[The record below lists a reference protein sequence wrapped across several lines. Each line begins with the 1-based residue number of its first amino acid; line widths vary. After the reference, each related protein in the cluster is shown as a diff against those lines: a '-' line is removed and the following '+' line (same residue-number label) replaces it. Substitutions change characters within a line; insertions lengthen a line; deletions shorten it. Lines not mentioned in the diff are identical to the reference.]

1 MPMPMKRNETV
12 MLQSKPDNSTSAS
25 KKSNE
30 YSGHILVVDDE
41 KNNRLLLK
49 AILEVKG
56 YQVSEAEDGE
66 QALHIVMKDPPD
78 VILLDVMMPGI
89 DGYEV
94 CRRLKNDIKT
104 ASIPILMVTALSERS
119 DRIKGI
125 EAGANEFLSKP
136 IDHHE
141 VVLRVHNAVYSK
153 HLFDQ
158 LQEDF
163 ERLKELESLRDNLT
177 HMIIHDLRQP
187 ITVISGYFQLLKLQA
202 GDSTTESERD
212 IFEQVSRAV
221 NMLIKMVESLLD
233 VTRLEAG
240 KMPLNLSQCDLNEL
254 VKEAVETLGPLK
266 DNHNVCIKSSDDLT
280 SAFCDMDLIRRVI
293 ANLVGNA
300 VKYTPKG
307 TEIRIT
313 VESNELQSRIAVSD
327 NGAGIP
333 KEYHDKIF
341 DKFGQVKSRQEG
353 KKYSTGLGLTFC
365 KLAVEAHGGEIGVE
379 SESGK
384 GSTFWFLLPSVPD

>member
-1 MPMPMKRNETV
+1 

-41 KNNRLLLK
+41 KKNRIFLK
-49 AILEVKG
+49 DVLEVKG
-56 YQVSEAEDGE
+56 YHVSEAEDGK
-66 QALHIVMKDPPD
+66 QAFHRVMNDPPD
-78 VILLDVMMPGI
+78 VILLDVMMPGM
-89 DGYEV
+89 DGFEV
-94 CRRLKNDIKT
+94 CRRLKKDPKT

-141 VVLRVHNAVYSK
+141 VVLRVHNAVYAK

-158 LQEDF
+158 LQEDYK
-163 ERLKELESLRDNLT
+163 RLKDLESLRDNLT

-187 ITVISGYFQLLKLQA
+187 ITVISGYFQLLQLHA
-202 GDSTTESERD
+202 GDRTTEKQRD
-212 IFEQVSRAV
+212 VFEQVSRAV
-221 NMLIKMVESLLD
+221 NVLIEMVESLLD

-240 KMPLNLSQCDLNEL
+240 KMPLNLSHCDLNEL
-254 VKEAVETLGPLK
+254 VEEAVQALGPLK
-266 DNHNVCIKSSDDLT
+266 DNHNVHIKSSDDPV
-280 SAFCDMDLIRRVI
+280 SAFCDKDLIRRVI

-300 VKYTPKG
+300 VKYTPES
-307 TEIRIT
+307 TEVRIT
-313 VESNELQSRIAVSD
+313 VETNELQPRIAVSD
-327 NGAGIP
+327 TGAGIP

-341 DKFGQVKSRQEG
+341 DKFGQAKSRQEG

-384 GSTFWFLLPSVPD
+384 GSNFWFVLPSVSD

>member
-1 MPMPMKRNETV
+1 

-25 KKSNE
+25 KTSND

-41 KNNRLLLK
+41 KKNRILLK
-49 AILEVKG
+49 DVLEVKG

-78 VILLDVMMPGI
+78 VILLDVMMPGM

-125 EAGANEFLSKP
+125 QAGANEFLSKP

-202 GDSTTESERD
+202 GDSPTENERD
-212 IFEQVSRAV
+212 IFGQVSRAV
-221 NMLIKMVESLLD
+221 NMLIEMVESLLD

-280 SAFCDMDLIRRVI
+280 SAFCDMDLIRRVV

-353 KKYSTGLGLTFC
+353 KK
-365 KLAVEAHGGEIGVE
+365 KLMVV
-379 SESGK
+379 K
-384 GSTFWFLLPSVPD
+384 